1 MTKPNSTLRRRTLHV
16 ILAASVIAAALPAAA
31 DVRLPRVFT
40 DNMMLQRDRPVRVWG
55 WAEPGEAVSVSLSG
69 PPATT
74 KADASGAWKVELP
87 ALKAGENLQLN
98 VQGKNSVVLKNIIV
112 GDIWVCSGQSN
123 MEMNLTGCLGAAEDI
138 KAADLPKIRQIKFNK
153 TLASQPEADA
163 PTATPWQV
171 CAPDTAGGFTA
182 AGFYFAREIQ
192 QKTGVPIGLV
202 FSNWGGTRIEPWTA
216 VEGISL
222 VEALRPESTGR
233 LEAMKT
239 YQAQLPKALTEM
251 ENWVAQSRK
260 NLAAGVMVTPP
271 PALPALPFGKNDW
284 SSMYNAMIH
293 PIVQM
298 PIKGVIWYQGE
309 SNGTE
314 GETYFQKKQ
323 ALINGWRKNWG
334 QGDFPFYFVQLAN
347 YQAPTQDPAG
357 GNGWAK
363 LREAQWKTL
372 ALPNTG
378 MAVIIDNA
386 PLAQANDIHPKN
398 KYDVGLRL
406 AQWALAR
413 DYAQKG
419 VVASGPLFKALKID
433 GGKAHLAFDY
443 TGAGLIVGKKDGRNP
458 TTEAKEEKLK
468 RFAIA
473 GEDRKWFWAEAVIEG
488 ATVVVSSPEVK
499 APVAVRYAFEMNPD
513 GANLYNREGLPA
525 SPFRT
530 DNW

>member
-1 MTKPNSTLRRRTLHV
+1 MTKPQSTLRRRTLNLV
-16 ILAASVIAAALPAAA
+16 LAASAIVTALPAAA
-31 DVRLPRVFT
+31 DVRMPRVFT
-40 DNMMLQRDRPVRVWG
+40 DNMMLQRDKPVRVWG
-55 WAEPGEAVSVSLSG
+55 WAEAGEAVSVGLAGKS
-69 PPATT
+69 AAT
-74 KADASGAWKVELP
+74 KADASGAWKVEFP
-87 ALKAGENLQLN
+87 ALKEGDNLELT
-98 VQGKNSVVLKNIIV
+98 VTGKNTVTLKNIIV
-112 GDIWVCSGQSN
+112 GDIWVCGGQSN
-123 MEMNLTGCLGAAEDI
+123 MEMNLGGCLGAAEDI

-153 TLASQPEADA
+153 VQAGQPETDA

-171 CAPDTAGGFTA
+171 CTPALAGGFTA

-216 VEGISL
+216 AEGLEL
-222 VEALRPESTGR
+222 VEALRPEVAGR
-233 LEAMKT
+233 KEALKA
-239 YQAQLPKALTEM
+239 YEAQLPKVLTDM

-260 NLAAGVMVTPP
+260 NLAAGLPVTTPP
-271 PALPALPFGKNDW
+271 AMPASPSGKSGW
-284 SSMYNAMIH
+284 SGMYNAMIH

-323 ALINGWRKNWG
+323 ALIGGWRKNWG

-347 YQAPTQDPAG
+347 YQAPTNDPAG

-363 LREAQWKTL
+363 LREAQLKTL
-372 ALPNTG
+372 SVPNTG

-398 KYDVGLRL
+398 KHDVGVRL
-406 AQWALAR
+406 AQLALAR

-419 VVASGPLFKALKID
+419 VVASGPLFKSLKIA
-433 GGKAHLAFDY
+433 GGKAHLTFDS
-443 TGAGLIVGKKDGRNP
+443 TGGGLIVGKKEGRNP
-458 TTEAKEEKLK
+458 TVEAKEDKLK

-473 GEDRKWFWAEAVIEG
+473 GEDKKWFWAEAVIEG
-488 ATVVVSSPEVK
+488 PTVVVSSPDVS
-499 APVAVRYAFEMNPD
+499 APVAVRYAYEMNPD

-530 DNW
+530 DDW